1 MKTIVMILFYCFPV
15 MLLCYFFSSGWFNGI
30 RFSFTVG
37 VFITF
42 VALTLDYV
50 FFLISRFQNV
60 LWFNAIITICVNV
73 ASMYSSV
80 TTKRLVRMF
89 ALISVDLLGIDLG
102 IHKLFTVHSRFFKKK
117 EENAAVAAVFKNV
130 SLNKNALQ

>member
-1 MKTIVMILFYCFPV
+1 MFYCFAIISC
-15 MLLCYFFSSGWFNGI
+15 CYAFSSGWFNGI
-30 RFSFTVG
+30 RFSFTMG

-42 VALTLDYV
+42 VALTLDYM

-80 TTKRLVRMF
+80 TTKRLIRML

-102 IHKLFTVHSRFFKKK
+102 THKLFTVHSRFFSKIKRRK
-117 EENAAVAAVFKNV
+117 RCSRVIVFKNV
-130 SLNKNALQ
+130 SLNKNAFQ